1 MFLFDFETTQNTR
14 YSEKATIRVP
24 NLVCVQQ
31 FCSKYEHMEDIQQHF
46 LQGGKRNHSFWDD
59 PVGDLLSYLCEP
71 RPWVSKII
79 AIAHNAK
86 AFELHLILNR
96 AIFLK
101 WHPELFMNGLKII
114 FLKMEN
120 LVFLDS
126 VSFLSCSLRTLPE
139 AFGLT
144 ASKLWYPNYFSTK
157 ENLNYVGQLQ
167 TSRYMV

>member
-1 MFLFDFETTQNTR
+1 MAEICPIFQSFGISSPFKQ
-14 YSEKATIRVP
+14 ATIHVP

-31 FCSKYEHMEDIQQHF
+31 FCSKCEHMEDIEQHS
-46 LQGGKRNHSFWDD
+46 LQCGKRKHSCWDD

-79 AIAHNAK
+79 AIAQNAK

-101 WHPELFMNGLKII
+101 WQPELFMNGLKII

-120 LVFLDS
+120 SVFLDS
-126 VSFLSCSLRTLPE
+126 LSFLPCSLHTLPD

-144 ASKLWYPNYFSTK
+144 ASKL
-157 ENLNYVGQLQ
+157 
-167 TSRYMV
+167 